1 MALDKRA
8 TRLGVLALVGTMLFG
23 LVGTRLWFLQTV
35 EQAGLQEEV
44 EQTKRRTVPLLPE
57 RGRIFDAEGR
67 VLADNERVLT
77 VAVDWDV
84 IRRSSDRAE
93 IFRRLS
99 GWIDVPI
106 EDMEARFDSQVYSP
120 FLPMP
125 VAEDI
130 DEPTAAAILERV
142 EDLPGVQILEES
154 RRVYPFAPLASHIV
168 GYMGRITA
176 ETKDTYLDQGYQLN
190 ERVGKFGIELSMQ
203 DELHGSAGYITYEV
217 NKSSQIVREI
227 EVVPAVNG
235 RDIQLTIDL
244 DQQQFA
250 EQALETQ
257 LKLRRF
263 QYAKNGL
270 DPETNFET
278 RFFTDF
284 PEQVPFKAPA
294 GAVVVQN
301 HENGHVVAMASY
313 PTFDNRWFESDLGD
327 GRFEE
332 LFPSTNPDGDP
343 IDPDESILVNRA
355 IQGRYN
361 LGSTFKPFTAYAAL
375 NTGLLGTSDYYV
387 DRGTYR
393 MDSIDDNRCN
403 SGLVRCVFKNATCSG
418 TGQPCVYG
426 AVDVETALAVSSDA
440 FFYRI
445 GEQIMVENDFEPIL
459 QEQVRLFGFGAD
471 TGINLPFEFD
481 GTVPDKEL
489 KARYAELGVIS
500 EDEGSGYF
508 TGDNVQL
515 AIGQGLLSAS
525 PIQLANGYA
534 AIANGGFVLRPE
546 IVKAIYEP
554 GVPDAAQPGYADL
567 SQARF
572 AAEPNTRGDLVR
584 QVPLSEEI
592 GGARSPR
599 GLRRVITGPGTV
611 SDYLPFPT
619 TGGEALL
626 QLPVGGYPGC
636 RKDWHGTRRRQT
648 IRGNDSSAFA
658 AYSTD
663 PERPFTVSAYLEK
676 SGYGSQAA
684 GPVVKCIF
692 LQLSGIAP
700 ADPVTLSDPLDTTE
714 LITAESQLLADQS
727 CYAGR
732 FSPTRGTE

>member
-23 LVGTRLWFLQTV
+23 LVGARLWFLQTV
-35 EQAGLQEEV
+35 EQAGLQQEV
-44 EQTKRRTVPLLPE
+44 EQTKRREVPLLPE

-67 VLADNERVLT
+67 ILADNERVLT
-77 VAVDWDV
+77 VGVEWEN
-84 IRRSSDRAE
+84 INSSSRRAE

-99 GWIDVPI
+99 GWLDVPV
-106 EDMEARFDSQVYSP
+106 EDMEERYDAKIYSNY
-120 FLPMP
+120 LPMP

-142 EDLPGVQILEES
+142 EDFPGVVVMEES
-154 RRVYPFAPLASHIV
+154 RRVYPYAPLASHVV

-176 ETKDTYLDQGYQLN
+176 ETKDAYLDQGYQLN

-203 DELHGSAGYITYEV
+203 DELHGTPGYVIYEV

-227 EVVPAVNG
+227 ERVPAVNG
-235 RDIQLTIDL
+235 QDIQLTIDL
-244 DQQQFA
+244 DQQQYA

-257 LKLRRF
+257 LGLRRL
-263 QYAKNGL
+263 AVARNGL
-270 DPETNFET
+270 DPETNFKT
-278 RFFTDF
+278 RFFTDY
-284 PEQVPFKAPA
+284 PEEVPFKAPA
-294 GAVVVQN
+294 GAVVVEN
-301 HENGHVVAMASY
+301 HDNGHIVALASY

-332 LFPSTNPDGDP
+332 LFPSKNSDGTP

-375 NTGLLGTSDYYV
+375 NTGLFGVDDYYV
-387 DRGTYR
+387 DEGTYR
-393 MDSIDDNRCN
+393 MDSIEEDRCN

-418 TGQPCVYG
+418 TGRPCVYG

-440 FFYRI
+440 FFYRV
-445 GEQIMVENDFEPIL
+445 GELIMVENDFEPVL
-459 QEQVRLFGFGAD
+459 QEQVRLFGFGSD
-471 TGINLPFEFD
+471 TGIDLPFEFD

-500 EDEGSGYF
+500 DDEGSGYF

-525 PIQLANGYA
+525 PLQLATGYA
-534 AIANGGFVLRPE
+534 TIANGGFVLRPE
-546 IVKAIYEP
+546 IIKAIYEP
-554 GVPDAAQPGYADL
+554 GVPDSSQAGYADL
-567 SQARF
+567 SRARF
-572 AAEPNTRGDLVR
+572 AEEPNTRGDLVR
-584 QVPLSEEI
+584 QLPMSEEI
-592 GGARSPR
+592 AGEITR
-599 GLRRVITGPGTV
+599 GLRRVITGPGTT
-611 SDYLPFPT
+611 SDYYHST
-619 TGGEALL
+619 TGEKLFYTYPSSAI
-626 QLPVGGYPGC
+626 PVAGKTGTAQGAGNYP
-636 RKDWHGTRRRQT
+636 W
-648 IRGNDSSAFA
+648 NDSSAFA
-658 AYSTD
+658 AYSVD
-663 PERPFTVSAYLEK
+663 SSRPFTVSAYLEK
-676 SGYGSQAA
+676 AGYGSQGA

-700 ADPVTLSDPLDTTE
+700 ADPVRLSDPLDTSN
-714 LITAESQLLADQS
+714 LIPAESKTLADQS

-732 FSPTRGTE
+732 FSPTATTE